1 VIGTLGRLV
10 YLLCLPTVLWWLV
23 SLAVPVSPPQLV
35 LPAYSAALR
44 QAFWGLVVS
53 DALHGLLDWLL

>member
-1 VIGTLGRLV
+1 
-10 YLLCLPTVLWWLV
+10 
-23 SLAVPVSPPQLV
+23 LV

-53 DALHGLLDWLL
+53 DSLHFLFDWMGS